1 MFKNDLHGY
10 TITTRQTEGASQRSK
25 LLDLEEMHSL
35 GGKFF
40 FTGKWYAQLGNLLLR
55 FQQKDRFTR

>member
-1 MFKNDLHGY
+1 MICMGILLLQGKLN
-10 TITTRQTEGASQRSK
+10 GASQRSK

-40 FTGKWYAQLGNLLLR
+40 FTGKWYTRFGNLLLR